1 MTQTGL
7 TRWIQC
13 SVSCLSRV
21 DLLSRH
27 GEAAPGGTLLRS
39 TYSSSPSA
47 INRTLGSL
55 PVAFLDTPAGVTHH
69 EMRHTG
75 MRVEYAFVF
84 RVSCVEFTT
93 VPVGL

>member
-27 GEAAPGGTLLRS
+27 GEAAPGGMLLRS
-39 TYSSSPSA
+39 TPPHLPRLIGLWGRSQSPSWIRRLA
-47 INRTLGSL
+47 
-55 PVAFLDTPAGVTHH
+55 
-69 EMRHTG
+69 
-75 MRVEYAFVF
+75 
-84 RVSCVEFTT
+84 
-93 VPVGL
+93 